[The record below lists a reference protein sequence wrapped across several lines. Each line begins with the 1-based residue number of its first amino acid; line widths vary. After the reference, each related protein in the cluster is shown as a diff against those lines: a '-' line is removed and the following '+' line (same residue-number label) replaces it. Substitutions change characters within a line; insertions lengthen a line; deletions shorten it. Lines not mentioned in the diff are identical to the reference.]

1 MYVEWTTLIFSTHI
15 QLWLSILNSNKL
27 KYIDLERPQHTN
39 LFTLRSGMQQMQF
52 ELHYPTSSTK
62 EYYLSVITMSSQTYL
77 VLKVIDNRVS
87 TSQITRIPIQFP
99 LQNDEMLMTSYLLT
113 ITLSSPSSLTLR
125 INSSLQV
132 EVTLP
137 SEILSGD
144 IKLSL
149 GGSMETQSREPQG
162 PLSVKE
168 LTQQV
173 ENGRSITLLSSLVV
187 LKGILSP
194 EYISTLWISLLSITY
209 RSLLGPVYYQTGT
222 LPPSFNGM
230 NSLIHPDVALLEWN
244 TKKCS
249 VHYRIDFTP
258 QVLPSRES
266 WEIGSSLVLLCEWA
280 TLYGLGSPYHP
291 LWGLWSFHTV
301 CSYHWSRFSFLPV
314 ISACFLQVWFWICFH
329 FSSSIHLQMR
339 FLRDLICLVQQCHS
353 NLCPSVSDQL
363 LCLIIDCLSVM
374 IRLDSTTFISLYQND
389 LISLLFGCLRY
400 FPAGLYSNSISD
412 HLVEFVWLFLSIDM

>member
-1 MYVEWTTLIFSTHI
+1 MIFSTHI
-15 QLWLSILNSNKL
+15 QMWLSILNSDKL

-52 ELHYPTSSTK
+52 ELHYPTSSRK

-99 LQNDEMLMTSYLLT
+99 LQDDEMLMTSYLLT

-125 INSSLQV
+125 INSSLQA

-137 SEILSGD
+137 SEILWGD

-194 EYISTLWISLLSITY
+194 EYISTL
-209 RSLLGPVYYQTGT
+209 
-222 LPPSFNGM
+222 
-230 NSLIHPDVALLEWN
+230 
-244 TKKCS
+244 
-249 VHYRIDFTP
+249 
-258 QVLPSRES
+258 
-266 WEIGSSLVLLCEWA
+266 
-280 TLYGLGSPYHP
+280 
-291 LWGLWSFHTV
+291 
-301 CSYHWSRFSFLPV
+301 
-314 ISACFLQVWFWICFH
+314 
-329 FSSSIHLQMR
+329 
-339 FLRDLICLVQQCHS
+339 
-353 NLCPSVSDQL
+353 
-363 LCLIIDCLSVM
+363 
-374 IRLDSTTFISLYQND
+374 
-389 LISLLFGCLRY
+389 
-400 FPAGLYSNSISD
+400 
-412 HLVEFVWLFLSIDM
+412 

>member
-1 MYVEWTTLIFSTHI
+1 MIFSTHI

-194 EYISTLWISLLSITY
+194 EYISTL
-209 RSLLGPVYYQTGT
+209 
-222 LPPSFNGM
+222 
-230 NSLIHPDVALLEWN
+230 
-244 TKKCS
+244 
-249 VHYRIDFTP
+249 
-258 QVLPSRES
+258 
-266 WEIGSSLVLLCEWA
+266 
-280 TLYGLGSPYHP
+280 
-291 LWGLWSFHTV
+291 
-301 CSYHWSRFSFLPV
+301 
-314 ISACFLQVWFWICFH
+314 
-329 FSSSIHLQMR
+329 
-339 FLRDLICLVQQCHS
+339 
-353 NLCPSVSDQL
+353 
-363 LCLIIDCLSVM
+363 
-374 IRLDSTTFISLYQND
+374 
-389 LISLLFGCLRY
+389 
-400 FPAGLYSNSISD
+400 
-412 HLVEFVWLFLSIDM
+412 